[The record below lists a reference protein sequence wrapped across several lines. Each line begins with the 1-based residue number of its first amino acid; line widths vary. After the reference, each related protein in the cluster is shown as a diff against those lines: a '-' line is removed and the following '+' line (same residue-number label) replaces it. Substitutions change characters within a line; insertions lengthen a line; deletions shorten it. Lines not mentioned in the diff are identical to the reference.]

1 MNTFRYDSTSIEYF
15 DSQDL
20 GSIGDA
26 PTSTVD
32 RGTNFFD
39 LIVEEGTAGVMH
51 DDFIVET
58 GTDFIVDDVT
68 ATEDYNLVVWTETT
82 YPFGNINVSG
92 GEENSAGV
100 VFVAAAEPI
109 VLREK
114 AIVITKQAWTG
125 SGTLFEIAN
134 GLERK
139 VAPYIG
145 GSGPL
150 RISGAF
156 RTAPH
161 LTSRK
166 SHLKPMVATLTMVR

>member
-1 MNTFRYDSTSIEYF
+1 MLPRPLLIVAQT
-15 DSQDL
+15 
-20 GSIGDA
+20 
-26 PTSTVD
+26 
-32 RGTNFFD
+32 FD
-39 LIVEEGTAGVMH
+39 LIVEDGTAGVVNN
-51 DDFIVET
+51 DFIVET

-92 GEENSAGV
+92 GEGNSAGV
-100 VFVAAAEPI
+100 VFVAKAEPI

-114 AIVITKQAWTG
+114 AIVIRKQAWTG

-150 RISGAF
+150 RIFGAVQDSA
-156 RTAPH
+156 T
-161 LTSRK
+161 LTLRK
-166 SHLKPMVATLTMVR
+166 SHLRPMVAMPTTVR